1 MMIQL
6 NDRQKSIAQFIKEK
20 VSVANSEIAS
30 FLTKKGEV
38 ISRITLIRDLNELL
52 EIGEI
57 RQIGK
62 GRGIRYEHSS
72 KHPLLS
78 SIDVE
83 DYLSPANRNK
93 THIIVPF
100 NHETLER
107 LDSILSKKEIED
119 LQIKNEE
126 YKKRIIG
133 LSPTLLKK
141 EFERITIELSW
152 KSSQIE
158 GNTYSLIDTEILI
171 KENREAKGHSKEEAI
186 MILNHKKAL
195 DYIFSNKDKF
205 KIISLRE
212 IENVHRL
219 LVGELDVQMGI
230 RMRAVGIT
238 GSHYRPLDNSHQIIE
253 VLEKS
258 IEKINSSIDPWN
270 KALISLIMIAYIQP
284 FEDGNKR
291 TSRIIANACLI
302 AHDVCPLS
310 FRSIDETEYKKA
322 ITVFYELQ
330 NASYIKKLF
339 LEQFDFAIKNYFL

>member
-1 MMIQL
+1 MLQL
-6 NDRQKSIAQFIKEK
+6 NDRQKAILKFIKEHNA
-20 VSVANSEIAS
+20 VANNEIIL
-30 FLTKKGEV
+30 FLSQKGE
-38 ISRITLIRDLNELL
+38 IITRMTLVRDLNELL
-52 EIGEI
+52 ASGEI

-62 GRGIRYEHSS
+62 GRNVKYEHSN

-78 SIDVE
+78 DLDIE
-83 DYLSPANRNK
+83 DYLSTSNRNK
-93 THIIVPF
+93 THILIPF
-100 NHETLER
+100 NHETYNK
-107 LDSILSKKEIED
+107 LDNILSEKEIEN
-119 LQIKNEE
+119 LQKKNDE
-126 YKKRIIG
+126 YRKRIIG

-171 KENREAKGHSKEEAI
+171 KENKEAKGHSKEEAV

-195 DYIFSNKDKF
+195 DYLFSNKDKF
-205 KIISLRE
+205 KTITLRE

-219 LVGELDVQMGI
+219 LVGELGVQTGI

-238 GSHYRPLDNSHQIIE
+238 GSFYRPLDNSHQITE

-258 IEKINSSIDPWN
+258 IEKINSSNDPWS
-270 KALISLIMIAYIQP
+270 KALIALIMIAYIQP

-291 TSRIIANACLI
+291 TSRLIANACLI
-302 AHDVCPLS
+302 AYDICPLS

-322 ITVFYELQ
+322 ITVFYEIQ
-330 NASYIKKLF
+330 NASYIKRLF
-339 LEQFDFAIKNYFL
+339 LEQFDFAIGNYFL

>member
-1 MMIQL
+1 MIQL
-6 NDRQKSIAQFIKEK
+6 NDRKKIIAQYIKE
-20 VSVANSEIAS
+20 VGIVANHEIS
-30 FLTKKGEV
+30 LFLKEKGED

-52 EIGEI
+52 ESGVI

-62 GRGIRYEHSS
+62 GRNIKYEHSS

-78 SIDVE
+78 TFDVE
-83 DYLSPANRNK
+83 GYLEHEDRGR
-93 THIIVPF
+93 THLPIQF
-100 NHETLER
+100 NHNTIEK
-107 LDSILSKKEIED
+107 LDSILSEKEI
-119 LQIKNEE
+119 LSLSKKNDS
-126 YKKRIIG
+126 YKERITE

-171 KENREAKGHSKEEAI
+171 KEHREATGHSKEEAV

-205 KIISLRE
+205 KTISLRE
-212 IENVHRL
+212 VENVHRL
-219 LVGELDVQMGI
+219 LVDGLGVSTGI

-238 GSHYRPLDNSHQIIE
+238 GSHYRPLDNSHQLTE
-253 VLEKS
+253 VLEKT
-258 IEKINSSIDPWN
+258 IKTINNSSDPWS
-270 KALISLIMIAYIQP
+270 KALIALIMIAYIQP

-302 AHDVCPLS
+302 AYDACPLS
-310 FRSIDETEYKKA
+310 LRSINETEYKKA
-322 ITVFYELQ
+322 ITVFYEVQ
-330 NASYIKKLF
+330 NATYIKKLF

>member
-1 MMIQL
+1 MIQL
-6 NDRQKSIAQFIKEK
+6 DERQQAIVQFIKEK
-20 VSVANSEIAS
+20 DTVANQEIGS
-30 FLTKKGEV
+30 FLAKGGV
-38 ISRITLIRDLNELL
+38 AVSRVTLIRDLNELL
-52 EIGEI
+52 ELGEI

-62 GRGIRYEHSS
+62 GRNIRYEHSS

-78 SIDVE
+78 QLDIE
-83 DYLSPANRNK
+83 DYLNHIDRNK
-93 THIIVPF
+93 TSTPIHF
-100 NHETLER
+100 NHDTIDR
-107 LDSILSKKEIED
+107 LLNIFSEKEIINLE
-119 LQIKNEE
+119 
-126 YKKRIIG
+126 KRNSLYRNRVVG

-171 KENREAKGHSKEEAI
+171 NEHREAKGHSKEEAT

-195 DYIFSNKDKF
+195 DYIFSNKEKF

-212 IENVHRL
+212 VENVHRL
-219 LVGELDVQMGI
+219 LVDGLEVEHGI
-230 RMRAVGIT
+230 RKRAVGIT
-238 GSHYRPLDNSHQIIE
+238 GSYYRPLDNSHQLTE
-253 VLEKS
+253 VLEKT
-258 IEKINSSIDPWN
+258 IEKINGAEDPWT
-270 KALISLIMIAYIQP
+270 KAFITLLMISYIQP

-310 FRSIDETEYKKA
+310 LKTIDVTEYKKA
-322 ITVFYELQ
+322 IIVFYELQ
-330 NASYIKKLF
+330 NATYLKKIF